1 MTRERTGMIIRLVA
15 GIALGALL
23 GFLYFR
29 FVGCRTGA
37 CPITSNPFASI
48 VFGALLGGLMAW
60 GV

>member
-1 MTRERTGMIIRLVA
+1 MIIRLIA
-15 GIALGALL
+15 GIAVGALL
-23 GFLYFR
+23 GFLYYR

-48 VFGALLGGLMAW
+48 VFGALLGGLAAR